1 MSVTNMDITSNHR
14 RETTDDC
21 FTFFQA
27 VLLIILALAVSIGGW
42 YAAGKYY
49 FWKDLDMKRISQQV
63 DFLKK
68 KVETEPKNLKHRIDL
83 GYTYYLLGDY
93 DLAIKELNQALEI
106 DDKHYGPY
114 YNLGLVYVQQGRL
127 NDAMEMFQKAIE
139 IAPRDYKAHMQKG
152 IVYRELKM
160 YKEALESLGKAD
172 KLMPRSAN
180 IIYEIG
186 RVAEVK
192 GDTERARS
200 IYKEALSYD
209 PLFKDAVK
217 ALENLE
223 KK

>member
-1 MSVTNMDITSNHR
+1 MDISLNHR
-14 RETTDDC
+14 RENLNDC

-27 VLLIILALAVSIGGW
+27 SLLIVLALAVSIGGW

-49 FWKDLDMKRISQQV
+49 FWKDLDVKRISQQV

-68 KVETEPKNLKHRIDL
+68 KIETEPKNLKHRIDL
-83 GYTYYLLGDY
+83 GYTYYLLEDY
-93 DLAIKELNQALEI
+93 DLAVKELNQALEME
-106 DDKHYGPY
+106 DKHYGAY
-114 YNLGLVYVQQGRL
+114 YNLGLVYVKQDRL
-127 NDAMEMFQKAIE
+127 NDAMEMFQKAID

-160 YKEALESLGKAD
+160 YKEALEALGKAD

-186 RVAEVK
+186 RVAEAK
-192 GDTERARS
+192 GDRERAVS

-217 ALENLE
+217 ALEGLE
-223 KK
+223 SK